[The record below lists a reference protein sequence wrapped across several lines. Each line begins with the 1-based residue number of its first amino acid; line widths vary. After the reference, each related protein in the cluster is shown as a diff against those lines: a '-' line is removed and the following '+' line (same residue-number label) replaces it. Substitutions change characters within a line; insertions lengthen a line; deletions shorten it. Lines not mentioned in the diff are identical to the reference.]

1 LRPTHF
7 TAKQTGEV
15 VMSSTPRVTGVNHLA
30 FITEDMERTI
40 RFYRDLL
47 GMELVAGIGHDG
59 YRHYFFKFGDAQV
72 AFFEYDGARP
82 MEYKFHGVM
91 TNKPL
96 GFDHVSLTVDSK
108 EDLFAF
114 KDRLEAAGIEV
125 TGAIDHG
132 TIWSIYFFDPNV
144 IPLEISWECME
155 LLATPAMSEDDPLDI
170 VAEGAGPQSGVWPE
184 VTTPTPPEKMVASP
198 GNGLPMRDKFLKD
211 GKARLKEG
219 FPEAAE

>member
-1 LRPTHF
+1 
-7 TAKQTGEV
+7 
-15 VMSSTPRVTGVNHLA
+15 MSSTPRVTGVNHLA
-30 FITEDMERTI
+30 FITEDMKRTI

-170 VAEGAGPQSGVWPE
+170 VAEGAGSQPGVWPE

>member
-1 LRPTHF
+1 MNQNSAL
-7 TAKQTGEV
+7 GE
-15 VMSSTPRVTGVNHLA
+15 SPRVTGVNHLA

-59 YRHYFFKFGDAQV
+59 YRHYFFKFGDAQI

-96 GFDHVSLTVDSK
+96 GFDHLSLTVESK

-114 KDRLEAAGIEV
+114 KDRLEAAGVEV

-132 TIWSIYFFDPNV
+132 TIWSIYFFDHNV

-155 LLATPAMSEDDPLDI
+155 MLVVPAMSEDDPMDI
-170 VAEGAGPQSGVWPE
+170 VAEGSGPQPGVWPA
-184 VTTPTPPEKMVASP
+184 VTKPTPPAQMVASP
-198 GNGLPMRDKFLKD
+198 GNGLPMRETFLRE
-211 GKARLKEG
+211 GKARLKDG
-219 FPEAAE
+219 FPAAAE